1 MPSADSTTQLA
12 DAFGLF
18 DGRVWLNAAHQGP
31 LPRKRRAALIA
42 RA

>member
-12 DAFGLF
+12 DAFEPF
-18 DGRVWLNAAHQGP
+18 DCRAWLNLYNDEAQ
-31 LPRKRRAALIA
+31 LPTALRILIA